1 MAKTTKNNNERPE
14 EYNYSTAYQSV
25 VDFNKVIISIS
36 SSILAV
42 LISYLVLNNSVDDLH
57 NLISPFVLTI
67 SIIFSLF
74 GFGYALPA
82 IRKNK
87 SEIVAV
93 RLSNIGAGLMI
104 LGIILIT
111 TIELKKQNIDG
122 IIKEIENSFQKKSD
136 VIDMKNCES
145 IVFQKN
151 NIQFNFKK
159 DSTKIE
165 VNYSPEKKK
174 ITSFKKRDFKSK

>member
-1 MAKTTKNNNERPE
+1 MAETNNNNDRPE

-42 LISYLVLNNSVDDLH
+42 LTSYLVLNNSVDDLQ
-57 NLISPFVLTI
+57 NFTSPIVLII
-67 SIIFSLF
+67 SIIFSLL

-93 RLSNIGAGLMI
+93 RLSNFGAGLMI

-111 TIELKKQNIDG
+111 TIDLKKQNIDG
-122 IIKEIENSFQKKSD
+122 IITEIENSFQQKYD
-136 VIDMKNCES
+136 IVDMKYCEN
-145 IVFQKN
+145 IEFQKN

-165 VNYSPEKKK
+165 INYSPEKKK
-174 ITSFKKRDFKSK
+174 ITSFKKQ